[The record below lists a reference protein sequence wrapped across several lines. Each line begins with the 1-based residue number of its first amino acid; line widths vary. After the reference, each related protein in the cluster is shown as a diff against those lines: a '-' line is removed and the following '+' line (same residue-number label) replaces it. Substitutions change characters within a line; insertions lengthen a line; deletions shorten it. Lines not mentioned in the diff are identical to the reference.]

1 MSSHRAL
8 VLPVLL
14 LAVATPASGGQS
26 AIPAAFADLGLG
38 ARVMGMGGAAAAGT
52 GRAIDL
58 FWNPAGLA
66 DLGHPELVAMQT
78 EQFDLVPAYLL
89 AGARSWGAGHGA
101 ALGVLSSGDA
111 LLRENTLLAA
121 WGQTLPGARRVQIGA
136 ALKLRYAS
144 FGSGGTFDGVT
155 GHAWGTALDLG
166 VRGRAGRLQLGLF
179 LEEAL
184 GSLHWTSSVAG
195 TYWESVPP
203 TLTGGLAL
211 PAGDLLL
218 AVDLETGLDDERPAR
233 LAVGLEWTPHAVLA
247 LRGGLR
253 QRLDEDA
260 SRFLS
265 LGAGLGKDLD
275 QGGRMQLDTAYLFH
289 DLGGS
294 LRIALC
300 YCW

>member
-1 MSSHRAL
+1 MSPLRT
-8 VLPVLL
+8 LL
-14 LAVATPASGGQS
+14 LCVTLLAAAAPARGGQS

-38 ARVMGMGGAAAAGT
+38 ARVMGLGGAAAAGT

-58 FWNPAGLA
+58 VWNPAGLA
-66 DLGHPELVAMQT
+66 ALDAPEILAMQT

-89 AGARSWGAGHGA
+89 AGARRWGGGRAV

-121 WGQTLPGARRVQIGA
+121 WGQELPRGVQVGA

-166 VRGRAGRLQLGLF
+166 VRGRAGRLRLGLF

-184 GSLHWTSSVAG
+184 GSMRWDSSIAG

-218 AVDLETGLDDERPAR
+218 ALDLETGLDDERAAR
-233 LAVGLEWTPHAVLA
+233 LAVGLEWAPHDVLA

-253 QRLDEDA
+253 QRLAEDA
-260 SRFLS
+260 SRFLT
-265 LGAGLGKDLD
+265 LGAGLGKDLAG
-275 QGGRMQLDTAYLFH
+275 GGRMQFDTAYLFH
-289 DLGGS
+289 ELGGS
-294 LRIALC
+294 LRVSLG
-300 YCW
+300 YRW